1 MCSEVSRRFRKP
13 LAGLLLLAALTLT
26 AGCGKK
32 GPPLPPLRFVPAT
45 AKDLIVSQQG
55 TRILLNFAYP
65 KVTAAGQALGTV
77 TEVDVYEVTRPV
89 PGATAPPV
97 PTPAPGATTPTPP
110 AASTVPGAA
119 GSKAPTTPATPP
131 PTTAT
136 PSATTSAAPTS
147 APATTPPTATAP
159 ASSATTAPAVPATPS
174 TPPATPPTA
183 AAPAAPSGT
192 LPAAP
197 TATTP
202 AGAAT
207 PVPSAAPAIPAA
219 ATAPEE
225 PPPLAGRE
233 YTSSAKVRLKL
244 KGAEVGA
251 ATQGDR
257 IVVEL
262 PYPEKTEVH
271 YFTVKTLGPH
281 GDPSGYS
288 NQVVILPRPAP
299 APPAD
304 TKIMAR
310 ADGVEVTWTEPAAA
324 PGTPGSPGSP
334 ASPKIIGYNIYR
346 RYSQTKAF
354 GPALHA
360 AAATD
365 RSYVDTSAQYGQ
377 GYIYTVTAVAHRDPV
392 VESAIKTEGEI
403 KYIDRFPPPV
413 PREPVALVEP
423 GRVRVVW
430 RGSEAIDLAGYKI
443 YRLDTKKAKGEY
455 ELLTTTP
462 ITEVEYTDSTVKV
475 GGTYAYRITAID
487 QLGNESEPAEVRAT
501 AQ

>member
-1 MCSEVSRRFRKP
+1 MCSEVPRRLWKP
-13 LAGLLLLAALTLT
+13 LAGLLLLAALTTT

-45 AKDLIVSQQG
+45 VKDLIASQQG
-55 TRILLNFAYP
+55 TRVLLDFAYP

-97 PTPAPGATTPTPP
+97 LTPAPGVTAPTPP
-110 AASTVPGAA
+110 AAPGAA
-119 GSKAPTTPATPP
+119 GPKAPATQATPPATSATPPVTTPAVPTTP
-131 PTTAT
+131 
-136 PSATTSAAPTS
+136 
-147 APATTPPTATAP
+147 APATTPPTAPAP
-159 ASSATTAPAVPATPS
+159 AISAPAVPATPS
-174 TPPATPPTA
+174 TTPATLPTSATPATPP
-183 AAPAAPSGT
+183 GT
-192 LPAAP
+192 LSAAP

-202 AGAAT
+202 AAAAT
-207 PVPSAAPAIPAA
+207 PAAPAA

-225 PPPLAGRE
+225 PPPLPGRE

-310 ADGVEVTWTEPAAA
+310 AEGVEIAWTEPAA
-324 PGTPGSPGSP
+324 PGSGRV
-334 ASPKIIGYNIYR
+334 IGYNIYR
-346 RYSQTKAF
+346 RYSQTKGF

-360 AAATD
+360 SAATD

-377 GYIYTVTAVAHRDPV
+377 GYIYTVTAVAHRNPV
-392 VESAIKTEGEI
+392 IESAIKTEGEI

-413 PREPVALVEP
+413 PREPVTLVEP

-430 RGSEAIDLAGYKI
+430 RGSEAADLAGYKV
-443 YRLDTKKAKGEY
+443 YRLDTKKAKAEY
-455 ELLTTTP
+455 ELLTATP
-462 ITEVEYTDSTVKV
+462 ITEVEYTDSTVKA